1 MNTNVDLS
9 QLVACV
15 GDAMI
20 VVDAHEKIVL
30 WNPAATRIFG
40 YSEEE
45 ALGSTLDLIVPER
58 QRHRHNEGCRKSMDT
73 GITRYGTSLLK
84 VPALHKSGSMLSIAF
99 TVGMLFDEHQKV
111 NGIVALIRDESE
123 RYAQERVL
131 KQRIAD
137 LEASQSQPP
146 IALRKALLMLKRAL
160 CPNVGRAPYRLFPRW

>member
-15 GDAMI
+15 GDAII

-111 NGIVALIRDESE
+111 NGIVALIRDETE

-137 LEASQSQPP
+137 LEASQS
-146 IALRKALLMLKRAL
+146 
-160 CPNVGRAPYRLFPRW
+160 

>member
-1 MNTNVDLS
+1 MNTNIDLS

-111 NGIVALIRDESE
+111 NGIVALIRDETE
-123 RYAQERVL
+123 RFAQERTL

-137 LEASQSQPP
+137 LETSQS
-146 IALRKALLMLKRAL
+146 
-160 CPNVGRAPYRLFPRW
+160 